1 MGIFRALLLLFA
13 FSGAVGTSMAN
24 AQSLAGG
31 GNEFLPVDEAFQ
43 YDVQEHSDDSIRISW
58 RIAPDYYLYRKRIEI
73 QGQNGEVEEVIYP
86 DGVTISDEFFGES
99 EVYYDSA
106 DLIIRPGNAEVLK
119 LSWQGCAE
127 AGLCYPPQHAAIN
140 LTGSS
145 GEIVESIKENFAEP
159 SPSANDSSLSES
171 ATVPATDELAADQSL
186 ASQLADSSLLWNL
199 LVFFGLGLL
208 LVFTPCVLPMIPIL
222 SSVIVGSGARR
233 NRAFW
238 LSLVFVL
245 AMAVTY
251 SALGVLA
258 ALAGANL
265 QGMLQQPLFI
275 GPMAVIFVVLAL
287 SMFGLYE
294 LQLPAPI
301 RDRLERAN
309 SRQTGGSLTGA
320 ALMGFFSALLASP
333 CMTAPL
339 AGALLY
345 IADSGDAALG
355 GMALLALGLGMGAP
369 LLILATLGSSVLP
382 RPGVWMAAIRAVFG
396 VILLGTAI
404 WFLDRILDNSLVL
417 ALWGALAIGTGLSL
431 WRAGGTIK
439 MKGLRNLLS
448 SSGMVVI
455 LWGALMVIGAAAG
468 GHQML
473 YPLEKLTRSEVVMT
487 SGMETSEQS
496 FEDFKSWPDLQRN
509 LAEAGERGQW
519 TLVDFY
525 ADWCISCKV
534 IEEEVFGDPRVQQAF
549 GDMTLLRADVTKN
562 DEVDQELMRR
572 LQVLGPPT
580 VMIFGPDG
588 QEYRA
593 QRTIG
598 EISAEA
604 FLKRLDTAR
613 SS

>member
-24 AQSLAGG
+24 AQSLAEG

-58 RIAPDYYLYRKRIEI
+58 RIAPDYYLYRKRIEV
-73 QGQNGEVEEVIYP
+73 QGQNGELEEVIYP
-86 DGVTISDEFFGES
+86 AGVTISDKFFGES

-127 AGLCYPPQHAAIN
+127 AGLCYPPQNATIN
-140 LTGSS
+140 LTDNASTLPEGP
-145 GEIVESIKENFAEP
+145 A
-159 SPSANDSSLSES
+159 SPASDG
-171 ATVPATDELAADQSL
+171 LAADQSL
-186 ASQLADSSLLWNL
+186 AGQLADSGFLWNL

-233 NRAFW
+233 TRAFW
-238 LSLVFVL
+238 LSLSFVL

-251 SALGVLA
+251 SALGVVA

-309 SRQTGGSLTGA
+309 SRQTGGSLAGA
-320 ALMGFFSALLASP
+320 AVMGFFSALLASP

-487 SGMETSEQS
+487 AGMETSEQS

-509 LAEAGERGQW
+509 LAAAGERGQW

>member
-1 MGIFRALLLLFA
+1 
-13 FSGAVGTSMAN
+13 MAN
-24 AQSLAGG
+24 AQSLAEG

-58 RIAPDYYLYRKRIEI
+58 RIAPDYYLYRKRIEV
-73 QGQNGEVEEVIYP
+73 QGQNGELEEVIYP
-86 DGVTISDEFFGES
+86 AGVTISDKFFGES

-127 AGLCYPPQHAAIN
+127 AGLCYPPQNATIN
-140 LTGSS
+140 LTDNASTLPEGP
-145 GEIVESIKENFAEP
+145 A
-159 SPSANDSSLSES
+159 SPASDG
-171 ATVPATDELAADQSL
+171 LAADQSL
-186 ASQLADSSLLWNL
+186 AGQLADSGFLWNL

-233 NRAFW
+233 TRAFW
-238 LSLVFVL
+238 LSLSFVL

-251 SALGVLA
+251 SALGVVA

-309 SRQTGGSLTGA
+309 SRQTGGSLAGA
-320 ALMGFFSALLASP
+320 AVMGFFSALLASP

-487 SGMETSEQS
+487 AGMETSEQS

-509 LAEAGERGQW
+509 LAAAGERGQW

>member
-1 MGIFRALLLLFA
+1 
-13 FSGAVGTSMAN
+13 MAN

-43 YDVQEHSDDSIRISW
+43 YDVQEHSDGAIRLSW
-58 RIAPDYYLYRKRIEI
+58 RIAPDYYLYRKRIEV
-73 QGQNGEVEEVIYP
+73 QGQDGELEEVIYP
-86 DGVTISDEFFGES
+86 GGVTISDEFFGES

-127 AGLCYPPQHAAIN
+127 AGLCYPPQHATIN
-140 LTGSS
+140 LTDNAST
-145 GEIVESIKENFAEP
+145 
-159 SPSANDSSLSES
+159 LSEDPTS
-171 ATVPATDELAADQSL
+171 PASDELAADQSL
-186 ASQLADSSLLWNL
+186 AGQLADSGLLWNL

-233 NRAFW
+233 TRAFW
-238 LSLVFVL
+238 LSLSFVL

-251 SALGVLA
+251 SALGVVA

-309 SRQTGGSLTGA
+309 SRQTGGSLAGA
-320 ALMGFFSALLASP
+320 AVMGFFSALLASP

-369 LLILATLGSSVLP
+369 LLVLATLGSSVLP
-382 RPGVWMAAIRAVFG
+382 RPGVWMAAVRAVFG
-396 VILLGTAI
+396 FILLGTAI

-448 SSGMVVI
+448 SSGMVVM
-455 LWGALMVIGAAAG
+455 LWGALMVFGAAAG

-473 YPLEKLTRSEVVMT
+473 YPLEKLTRSEAVIT
-487 SGMETSEQS
+487 GGMETSEQS

-509 LAEAGERGQW
+509 LAAAGERGQW

-549 GDMTLLRADVTKN
+549 GNMTLLRADVTKN
-562 DEVDQELMRR
+562 DQIDQELMRR

-604 FLKRLDTAR
+604 FLERLDTAR
-613 SS
+613 SF

>member
-1 MGIFRALLLLFA
+1 
-13 FSGAVGTSMAN
+13 MAN
-24 AQSLAGG
+24 AQSLAEG

-58 RIAPDYYLYRKRIEI
+58 RIAPDYYLYRKRIEV
-73 QGQNGEVEEVIYP
+73 QGQNGELEEVIYP
-86 DGVTISDEFFGES
+86 AGVTISDKFFGES

-127 AGLCYPPQHAAIN
+127 AGLCYPPQNATIN
-140 LTGSS
+140 LTDNASTLPEGP
-145 GEIVESIKENFAEP
+145 A
-159 SPSANDSSLSES
+159 SPASDG
-171 ATVPATDELAADQSL
+171 LAADQSL
-186 ASQLADSSLLWNL
+186 AGQLADSGFLWNL

-233 NRAFW
+233 TRAFW
-238 LSLVFVL
+238 LSLSFVL

-251 SALGVLA
+251 SALGVVA

-309 SRQTGGSLTGA
+309 SRQTGGSLAGA
-320 ALMGFFSALLASP
+320 AVMGFFSALLASP

-355 GMALLALGLGMGAP
+355 GMALLALGLGMCAP

-487 SGMETSEQS
+487 AGMETSEQS

-509 LAEAGERGQW
+509 LAAAGERGQW